1 MNIAFFNLM
10 QILALSSGPNWI
22 TKEFINLIGLLF
34 KTIDETKGNIQILL
48 QVGLIIECRL

>member
-48 QVGLIIECRL
+48 QVGLIIECT